1 MTKFEYKGRKLK
13 GTSEEI
19 DYMNSDVLPLLST
32 IKILKWPSIFNIKS
46 KMVSM
51 ISKHY
56 KIEIP
61 KLIPMNVI

>member
-1 MTKFEYKGRKLK
+1 M
-13 GTSEEI
+13 